1 MEPLAANQQG
11 YTRLLTKSVVAKT
24 ARTGEPDPAQWSG
37 LGDRDR
43 RILALLDT
51 HKVLTT
57 NQLAALEFPN
67 VDRAQ
72 HRLMILWRRGL
83 VWRWR
88 PTLAWG
94 GSAPH
99 HYALGYAGAK
109 LLAAQRMADPPR
121 PGAWETRLT
130 RLAESPQLR
139 HLLGIN
145 DFFSDLVHYARSHE
159 EECVGPETGFGG
171 VTLWMSEVQC
181 REWIYPF
188 RSAVLWGR

>member
-1 MEPLAANQQG
+1 MSRVQRKSQTNTGVFPHGGTRRGGAA
-11 YTRLLTKSVVAKT
+11 RT
-24 ARTGEPDPAQWSG
+24 ARTGEPDPSQWSG

-43 RILALLDT
+43 RILALLDAY
-51 HKVLTT
+51 KVLTT
-57 NQLAALEFPN
+57 DQLAALEFPS

-72 HRLMILWRRGL
+72 HRLSILWRRGL

-94 GSAPH
+94 GSAPYH
-99 HYALGYAGAK
+99 FALGYAGAK
-109 LLAAQRMADPPR
+109 LLAAQRLADPPR

-145 DFFSDLVHYARSHE
+145 QFFCDLVQYTKAHE
-159 EECVGPETGFGG
+159 EDCLGPEPG
-171 VTLWMSEVQC
+171 
-181 REWIYPF
+181 
-188 RSAVLWGR
+188 SAG

>member
-1 MEPLAANQQG
+1 VSRVQRKSQTNTGVFPHGGTRRGGAA
-11 YTRLLTKSVVAKT
+11 RT
-24 ARTGEPDPAQWSG
+24 ARTGEPDPSQWSG

-43 RILALLDT
+43 RILALLDAY
-51 HKVLTT
+51 KVLTT
-57 NQLAALEFPN
+57 DQLAALEFPS

-72 HRLMILWRRGL
+72 HRLSILWRRGL

-94 GSAPH
+94 GSAPYH
-99 HYALGYAGAK
+99 FALGYAGAK
-109 LLAAQRMADPPR
+109 LLAAQRLADPPR

-145 DFFSDLVHYARSHE
+145 QFFCDLVQYTKAHE
-159 EECVGPETGFGG
+159 EDCLGPEPG
-171 VTLWMSEVQC
+171 
-181 REWIYPF
+181 
-188 RSAVLWGR
+188 SAG